1 MADRVEQCR
10 QWVKGRRGFLRR
22 VTWPVSWGWT
32 GVRQAAG
39 KSEDIPGE
47 LPTFPIPGSAG
58 SLGSVSH
65 SILPTEFT
73 DVTISILRTRELGL
87 CPVR

>member
-47 LPTFPIPGSAG
+47 
-58 SLGSVSH
+58 
-65 SILPTEFT
+65 
-73 DVTISILRTRELGL
+73 
-87 CPVR
+87 